1 MLGKQAL
8 NTCGGSQQLTV
19 QGRFRGEIVSLTLV
33 TIGFEMAK
41 SSIDY
46 SELSGLTIAL
56 SRLRCK
62 SDKSNEEVIVAV
74 WLLARI
80 SELNKK

>member
-1 MLGKQAL
+1 MLGRQAL
-8 NTCGGSQQLTV
+8 NTCGVSQQLAV
-19 QGRFRGEIVSLTLV
+19 HGCFRGAIVSLTLV
-33 TIGFEMAK
+33 KIGFDMAK

-46 SELSGLTIAL
+46 SEVAGLSVAL

-62 SDKSNEEVIVAV
+62 SDKSNEEYTVIT
-74 WLLARI
+74 WLNDRI